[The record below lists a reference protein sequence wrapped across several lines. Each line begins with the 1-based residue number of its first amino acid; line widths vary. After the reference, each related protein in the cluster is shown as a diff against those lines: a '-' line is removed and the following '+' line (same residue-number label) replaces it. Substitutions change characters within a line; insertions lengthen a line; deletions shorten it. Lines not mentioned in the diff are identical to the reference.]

1 MNKNQQRWF
10 LDQRYPDQLVSEDQI
25 RREYENHVADGS
37 IDPAEKSF
45 QRYLF
50 CCMGE
55 RGGTLKEAF
64 SRIVILQYPESN
76 WGSDLV
82 CFYLPTYVSST
93 SLMEELELQLEEM
106 QDNYDSPQDLADDL
120 CNEVARLFNG
130 TWSYIAQAGR
140 IDIRV

>member
-1 MNKNQQRWF
+1 MKTMLLTEALILRKK
-10 LDQRYPDQLVSEDQI
+10 VSNGTCSAAW
-25 RREYENHVADGS
+25 EN
-37 IDPAEKSF
+37 
-45 QRYLF
+45 
-50 CCMGE
+50 
-55 RGGTLKEAF
+55 
-64 SRIVILQYPESN
+64 
-76 WGSDLV
+76 
-82 CFYLPTYVSST
+82 VSST

>member
-1 MNKNQQRWF
+1 M
-10 LDQRYPDQLVSEDQI
+10 E
-25 RREYENHVADGS
+25 
-37 IDPAEKSF
+37 
-45 QRYLF
+45 
-50 CCMGE
+50 E